1 MIPSEGTKGAKEMHS
16 EVILIIVCA
25 VILVCFWRAALAI
38 LTCTIVG
45 VLLLGLVTA
54 MRYFLH

>member
-1 MIPSEGTKGAKEMHS
+1 MHS
-16 EVILIIVCA
+16 EIMLVIACA

-38 LTCTIVG
+38 LVCTIVG

-54 MRYFLH
+54 MGYLLH